1 MAHIERRVRC
11 RTCGGPFM
19 SGSCQKCGRQA
30 GQMAYRARYIDPTG
44 RERSRSFSRK
54 VDAERFLTT
63 VESGKLQGTWTD
75 PARGKVTF
83 AAWLETWW
91 TTAADLRP
99 STRARDRSYFNSLIL
114 PRFGAAPL
122 AAITQP
128 SVQAW
133 VADLLAR
140 GLAAETVV
148 KAYQLLGRTMTAAV
162 NADMLARSPCRAVRL
177 PKIERQEMRFLT
189 PAEVARLADAIGPRY
204 RALVLLA
211 AYGGLRIG
219 ELAGLRRGRVNL
231 LRGTVD
237 VAEIVVEVKG
247 KLFIGP
253 PKTRAGRR
261 TIGLPQAVVDEL
273 ATHLGPLGSADAHV
287 FTADKGGV
295 LRTSNF
301 RVKVWLPAVRAAGL
315 VPLRPHDLRHTA
327 VALWIAAGANP
338 KEVSV
343 RAGHTSVSFTLDRYG
358 HLFEGHDLELR
369 DRLDTMLADGLKEAT
384 AGSVVQLR
392 SMTPSQDDGPET
404 AQDNPSNEEDPA
416 VHRVSP
422 AGSGGAPPGTR
433 TPNRCLKRALL
444 CQLS

>member
-1 MAHIERRVRC
+1 
-11 RTCGGPFM
+11 
-19 SGSCQKCGRQA
+19 
-30 GQMAYRARYIDPTG
+30 
-44 RERSRSFSRK
+44 
-54 VDAERFLTT
+54 
-63 VESGKLQGTWTD
+63 
-75 PARGKVTF
+75 
-83 AAWLETWW
+83 
-91 TTAADLRP
+91 
-99 STRARDRSYFNSLIL
+99 
-114 PRFGAAPL
+114 
-122 AAITQP
+122 
-128 SVQAW
+128 
-133 VADLLAR
+133 
-140 GLAAETVV
+140 
-148 KAYQLLGRTMTAAV
+148 
-162 NADMLARSPCRAVRL
+162 
-177 PKIERQEMRFLT
+177 MRFLT

-231 LRGTVD
+231 VRGTVD
-237 VAEIVVEVKG
+237 VAEIVVEVRG
-247 KLFIGP
+247 KLFVGP

-273 ATHLGPLGSADAHV
+273 AIHMGPLGSADAHV
-287 FTADKGGV
+287 FTSDKGGT

-301 RVKVWLPAVRAAGL
+301 RAKVWLPAVRAAGL
-315 VPLRPHDLRHTA
+315 APLRPHDLRHTA

-369 DRLDTMLADGLKEAT
+369 DRLDTMLAEGLKEA
-384 AGSVVQLR
+384 AAKGSVTPLR
-392 SMTPSQDDGPET
+392 SVTSSQDDGPET
-404 AQDNPSNEEDPA
+404 AQGNPSNEEDPA
-416 VHRVSP
+416 SYRVLP